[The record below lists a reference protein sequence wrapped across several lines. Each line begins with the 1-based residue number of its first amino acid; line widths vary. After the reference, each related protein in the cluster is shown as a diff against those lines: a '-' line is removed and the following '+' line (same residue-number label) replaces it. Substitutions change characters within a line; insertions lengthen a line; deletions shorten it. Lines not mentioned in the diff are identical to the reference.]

1 MFELLVWLRET
12 DSTQKRLREGDFP
25 CGTVF
30 VADIQKEGKGR
41 KGRRWESQEGGLY
54 FSFVL
59 CGEDF
64 SKPFQIPLVAGLA
77 VSDYLD
83 SLGIRTAVKWPNDV
97 YVKGKKISGILAERT
112 KNRII
117 VGIGL
122 NVNQRSFSTDLE
134 GRATSLYLTT
144 GKSWDRRNILLGI
157 LEKLEEYLENYRREG
172 FGKFRE
178 RIEDKL
184 LFKGEEVVVLS
195 EKPTAGILEGLDEE
209 GFLILRI
216 PEGPVK
222 ITAGDVSLRPRL

>member
-64 SKPFQIPLVAGLA
+64 SKPFQIPLVVGLA

-97 YVKGKKISGILAERT
+97 YAKGKKISGILAERT

-222 ITAGDVSLRPRL
+222 ITVGDVSLRPRL